1 MGSSIFEDLENFHD
15 TSLGIDFRAKSS
27 QKKEMEK
34 AEAER
39 KALKPSERLLYD
51 IKSKGFNLSQMETI
65 LKTKGDQ
72 LVVSCAG
79 SGKTTTMIFKILYD
93 IKSGFATRPYV
104 TNAGTIRIP
113 EKIWVCTFL
122 STGADELCRSLK
134 KWENQLGMPDVSSS
148 IQFST
153 IHAEFKRALAQ
164 SPFKFSLSIVDNS
177 TNSNYLK
184 QVVKPY
190 QLTNEKGNALNSEDY
205 NKLEGA
211 LNYSRNRLDEKR
223 YEHDTYQELGI
234 APALIDAILRDWK
247 ALRVQ
252 NNVIDFDD
260 MQELI
265 YTECYER
272 NNEELRSFLAKRY
285 NFIYIDEF
293 QDTSQ
298 IQYAI
303 LKLYAVNYRQVFA
316 IGDDDQTIY
325 SWRGSDSRII
335 TQEFPKDFNPV
346 INQLSINYRCPANI
360 LKAIVP
366 SISLNENRYDKPLNA
381 ANEGGKVRLLRSSS
395 YVKMVETLADLVHDD
410 LVNNRSVAILCR
422 TNIDG
427 LMPAMLFDSLDKF
440 AYSISG
446 EGMTLNSY
454 IGGAAKSIVHLFT
467 EKATPTVRKALNQL
481 AWDQY
486 NINRLVDSFRKNKT
500 SIWTIDLQDLEYSC
514 PSISKRIA
522 SWRAVRENK
531 SAIDTLKYVLQD
543 VRVNVYY
550 KDSQFNT
557 VMRSTLLSL
566 EAMLNL
572 NEYGSVEEFQDDLED
587 MNERLLAR
595 KKQSNS
601 MVKIATVH
609 EFKGKE
615 ADSVYVW
622 NDSEDVFPVKKV
634 RDKLYS
640 AEYEE
645 ERRVHYI
652 ACTRAKKI
660 STIVHLQDQ
669 EGSFVHEMDL
679 SEAEILGNSG
689 KIAGIISTNAKED
702 ANLRKFAKECTEDEC
717 VEEEIARARSLTS
730 FVGVPEG
737 GYADL
742 TNEFWEDDPLGE
754 WG

>member
-1 MGSSIFEDLENFHD
+1 MCSSIFEDLENFHD
-15 TSLGIDFRAKSS
+15 TSLGINFRTAKD
-27 QKKEMEK
+27 KKQ

-39 KALKPSERLLYD
+39 KSLKPSERLLYD
-51 IKSKGFNLSQMETI
+51 IKANGFNLSQMEKI

-104 TNAGTIRIP
+104 THTGTIRIP

-122 STGADELCRSLK
+122 STGADELYRSLK
-134 KWENQLGMPDVSSS
+134 RWENKLGMPDISSS

-164 SPFKFSLSIVDNS
+164 SPFKFNVSIVDNS

-184 QVVKPY
+184 QVVRPY

-211 LNYSRNRLDEKR
+211 LTYSRNRLDEKR

-234 APALIDAILRDWK
+234 APALVDALLRDWK
-247 ALRVQ
+247 AMRTK

-272 NNEELRSFLAKRY
+272 NNEELRSFLADRY

-303 LKLYAVNYRQVFA
+303 LKLYAVNYKQVFA

-325 SWRGSDSRII
+325 SWRGSDSKII

-360 LKAIVP
+360 LKAVVP
-366 SISLNENRYDKPLNA
+366 SISLNENRYDKPLNSA
-381 ANEGGKVRLLRSSS
+381 KEGGRVRLLSSTS
-395 YVKMVETLADLVHDD
+395 YIKMVETLADLVHED
-410 LVNNRSVAILCR
+410 LVNSKSVAILCR
-422 TNIDG
+422 TNTDG

-440 AYSISG
+440 DYSISG

-454 IGGAAKSIVHLFT
+454 IGGAAKSFVHLLT
-467 EKATPTVRKALNQL
+467 EKATPTVRKALNQI
-481 AWDQY
+481 AWDSY
-486 NINRLVDSFRKNKT
+486 NINRLVDVFRKNKT
-500 SIWTIDLQDLEYSC
+500 SIWTIDLYDLEYSC
-514 PSISKRIA
+514 PSIYKTIAKWRSVRNSK
-522 SWRAVRENK
+522 SD
-531 SAIDTLKYVLQD
+531 IDTLKFILQD
-543 VRVNVYY
+543 VRANIYY

-572 NEYGSVEEFQDDLED
+572 NEYDSVEEFQDDLDD

-595 KKQSNS
+595 KKKKDAW
-601 MVKIATVH
+601 VKIATVH

-615 ADSVYVW
+615 ADSVYIW

-634 RDKLYS
+634 RDKIHT

-652 ACTRAKKI
+652 ACTRAREI
-660 STIVHLQDQ
+660 STIVHLQDHCG
-669 EGSFVHEMDL
+669 EFVNEMDL
-679 SEAEILGNSG
+679 SDAEILGNSG
-689 KIAGIISTNAKED
+689 KIAGIISSNAKED
-702 ANLRKFAKECTEDEC
+702 ANLRKFEKECLSDDE
-717 VEEEIARARSLTS
+717 VEERRELARSINS
-730 FVGVPEG
+730 FVGVPDG

-742 TNEFWEDDPLGE
+742 NEFWEEDLLGD